1 MAGLLHLMESQLQPP
16 FFMIRSLLT
25 KPNSYIRKK
34 CADSLQLK
42 THTPVLLLKMNTDN
56 VKMYITIARSR

>member
-1 MAGLLHLMESQLQPP
+1 MAGLLRLMESQLQPP

-25 KPNSYIRKK
+25 KPNSYNRKTLKKK

-42 THTPVLLLKMNTDN
+42 THTPVLLLKM
-56 VKMYITIARSR
+56 YITIARSR